1 MLETVTQSTGDFQVD
16 PDFYFWLD
24 SPVFNVPYPW
34 TVDVSG
40 RLPGELL
47 LEKKNQDAPETE
59 QHYYRHLTKN

>member
-24 SPVFNVPYPW
+24 SPIFNVPYPW

-47 LEKKNQDAPETE
+47 LEKKKTKM
-59 QHYYRHLTKN
+59 HLKLSSIIIGI

>member
-47 LEKKNQDAPETE
+47 LEKKKTKM
-59 QHYYRHLTKN
+59 HLKLSSIIIGI